1 MMLLMIVMIVRGQRQ
16 PRGCVI
22 DNIDMCSYE
31 SHRQMIDKLMRL
43 QQLYPSIAKVDT
55 IGRSV
60 QGRHLAYIKLSSNVN
75 QRSLMEPM
83 FKFVGNMHGNE
94 VISRQV
100 LIYLAQYLAQG
111 YGRDQRITRLL
122 NNTEIYLLPSL
133 NPDGYEIS
141 RVGECDNNRLGRSN
155 ANNVDLNRNFPKQ
168 FDEPQ
173 NNFRQLMNGREPETL
188 AAMTWI
194 KNNPFVLSANLHGG
208 AVVASYP
215 FDDSPRHQHGFYS
228 ASPDDDTF
236 RYLAQTYAN
245 NHREMHRNI
254 RCTSQDN
261 FPGGITNGARWY
273 DVPGGMQDFNYVHS
287 NALEI
292 TLELSCCKHP
302 PSAQLPRYWVDNK
315 NALMAYMEKTHMGV
329 KGLVTD
335 VNGSPVSGAR
345 VMVDRIKHAM
355 TTTSR
360 GEYWRLL
367 SPGQYT
373 LMAVARDG
381 TRSRQ
386 VPLSIIDGD
395 STTQIVN
402 LVLEQTFI

>member
-1 MMLLMIVMIVRGQRQ
+1 M
-16 PRGCVI
+16 
-22 DNIDMCSYE
+22 
-31 SHRQMIDKLMRL
+31 
-43 QQLYPSIAKVDT
+43 
-55 IGRSV
+55 
-60 QGRHLAYIKLSSNVN
+60 
-75 QRSLMEPM
+75 
-83 FKFVGNMHGNE
+83 
-94 VISRQV
+94 
-100 LIYLAQYLAQG
+100 
-111 YGRDQRITRLL
+111 TRLL

-254 RCTSQDN
+254 RCTSQARVYIFSKILIFPETKFTRCFKN
-261 FPGGITNGARWY
+261 FGI
-273 DVPGGMQDFNYVHS
+273 S
-287 NALEI
+287 LEI
-292 TLELSCCKHP
+292 WLEFSK
-302 PSAQLPRYWVDNK
+302 K
-315 NALMAYMEKTHMGV
+315 
-329 KGLVTD
+329 
-335 VNGSPVSGAR
+335 
-345 VMVDRIKHAM
+345 
-355 TTTSR
+355 
-360 GEYWRLL
+360 
-367 SPGQYT
+367 
-373 LMAVARDG
+373 
-381 TRSRQ
+381 
-386 VPLSIIDGD
+386 
-395 STTQIVN
+395 
-402 LVLEQTFI
+402 